1 MIKLLQLLNEVT
13 SQPKA
18 IIMAGGASVG
28 KSTVLKSVESI
39 LKGYKN
45 LNADNYVEDK
55 DSSLYGNLAGAVSQ
69 IKKQDL
75 PQAISNKENLIYD
88 TTASTLSTVT
98 PIIDDLKS
106 NGYDVM
112 MVMVYAHP
120 IVSFLRNFKRE
131 RKVPAVGVL
140 GTWGNVYNLINEY
153 KQIFGDNFILVKTP
167 SSPEED
173 KAIQEFEKAYN
184 SGKLKEYFNDLL
196 STGEFQSTYRKDD
209 TGISPEELA
218 KREKSR
224 EKTLKTLEDN
234 IDKIANT
241 FDKVQSDLESNVIDA
256 KELPNKLR
264 RFTK

>member
-1 MIKLLQLLNEVT
+1 MISLLQLLNEIN
-13 SQPKA
+13 SNPKA

-28 KSTVLKSVESI
+28 KSTVLKSIEHI
-39 LKGYKN
+39 LRDFKN

-55 DSSLYGNLAGAVSQ
+55 NSSLYGNLTGASSQ
-69 IKKQDL
+69 IRKVDL
-75 PQAISNKENLIYD
+75 PQTISNKENLIYD
-88 TTASTLSTVT
+88 TTASTLSTIT

-153 KQIFGDNFILVKTP
+153 KQIFGDNFILIKTP

-173 KAIQEFEKAYN
+173 KSIQEFEKAYN
-184 SGKLKEYFNDLL
+184 GGKLKEYFNDLL
-196 STGEFQSTYRKDD
+196 STGEFQSTFRKDD
-209 TGISPEELA
+209 TGLSPEELA

-224 EKTLKTLEDN
+224 EKTAKILETN
-234 IDKIANT
+234 IDKIADT
-241 FDKVQSDLESNVIDA
+241 FNKVQSDLKSNVVNT
-256 KELPNKLR
+256 KELPNILR

>member
-1 MIKLLQLLNEVT
+1 MIKLIPLLKEIQ
-13 SQPKA
+13 SKPKA

-28 KSTVLKSVESI
+28 KSTVLKSIESI

-45 LNADNYVEDK
+45 INADTYIEDK
-55 DSSLYGNLAGAVSQ
+55 DSPLYGNLAGAASQ
-69 IKKQDL
+69 IKKVDL
-75 PQAISNKENLIYD
+75 PQSISNKENLIYD
-88 TTASTLSTVT
+88 TTASTLSTIT
-98 PIIDDLKS
+98 PIIDNLKS

-120 IVSFLRNFKRE
+120 IVSFLRNYKRE

-173 KAIQEFEKAYN
+173 KAIQEFENAYN
-184 SGKLKEYFNDLL
+184 SKKLKEYFNDLL
-196 STGEFQSTYRKDD
+196 STGEFQSTFRKDD
-209 TGISPEELA
+209 TNISPEELA

-224 EKTLKTLEDN
+224 EKTLKTLEAN
-234 IDKIANT
+234 IDKIADT
-241 FDKVQSDLESNVIDA
+241 FDKVQSDLESNVTDI